1 MRSIRLAVA
10 MPPDDRHP
18 MHQYAMDHGG
28 YTAYWQLH
36 WQGRPDDGM
45 TLLFYVEGPLA
56 PYLEALEE
64 RVPDATHSVTEA
76 EGDGFYLYVHAD
88 LDGLDRGLADA
99 IDRPGVL
106 LVPPLEYRMD
116 GTLVASL
123 VGPAEE
129 LSATVD
135 EIPDALDPE
144 VLQVR
149 PYGERSFRTAGALTD
164 RQREIVLAA
173 LEAGYYEEPREAS
186 VEEVADATGC
196 APSTAAEH
204 LRKAEAAVMER
215 AASGPVTEPSVG
227 RPATGE

>member
-18 MHQYAMDHGG
+18 MHQFAMDHGG

-45 TLLFYVEGPLA
+45 TLLFYIEGPRG
-56 PYLEALEE
+56 PYLEALDE
-64 RVPDATHSVTEA
+64 RVPDATHSVTDA
-76 EGDGFYLYVHAD
+76 AGDGFYLYVHAD

-99 IDRPGVL
+99 VDRPGVL

-123 VGPAEE
+123 VGPAEA

-144 VLQVR
+144 VLHVR

-164 RQREIVLAA
+164 RQREIVYAA
-173 LEAGYYEEPREAS
+173 LAEGYYEEPREAS
-186 VEEVADATGC
+186 VEDVAEATGC

-215 AASGPVTEPSVG
+215 AASGPVTEPAVG
-227 RPATGE
+227 RSTTE